1 MKNMSARARKSL
13 KCVAII
19 LSVILCGGGVLFSP
33 LFALP
38 GNLHN

>member
-13 KCVAII
+13 KCVAIV
-19 LSVILCGGGVLFSP
+19 LSVIFAGGVLFSP

-38 GNLHN
+38 RNLHN